1 MRDCRLT
8 HIGLLGHRIWRS
20 RGRHVEPQSR
30 FQMNRGMRRAI
41 DDALQIADAVK
52 IEVGLGRPPVWDV
65 PTDIGDFQDLLCG
78 IELKEKRIV
87 VLFVRASYEIET
99 GPNKGSRQVPQKAEI
114 LLDRIQ
120 RTAGT
125 KN

>member
-1 MRDCRLT
+1 
-8 HIGLLGHRIWRS
+8 
-20 RGRHVEPQSR
+20 
-30 FQMNRGMRRAI
+30 MNRGMRRAI
-41 DDALQIADAVK
+41 GDALQIADAVK

-65 PTDIGDFQDLLCG
+65 PTDIGEFQDLLCG

-87 VLFVRASYEIET
+87 VLFVRASDEIET